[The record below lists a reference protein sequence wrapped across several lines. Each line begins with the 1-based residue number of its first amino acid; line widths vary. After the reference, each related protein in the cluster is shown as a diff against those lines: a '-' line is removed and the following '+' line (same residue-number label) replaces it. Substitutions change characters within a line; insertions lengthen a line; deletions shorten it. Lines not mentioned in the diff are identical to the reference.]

1 MVTGEPISNDGI
13 ATSANS
19 DYLTGFVGKMIRVL
33 GANKGAEMVGEVLVE
48 IRDDLEAGVDPKD
61 QYEN

>member
-1 MVTGEPISNDGI
+1 
-13 ATSANS
+13 
-19 DYLTGFVGKMIRVL
+19 MIRVL